1 MLDAGVGVG
10 VAGVGVGVGVGVGG
24 GGGMLAT
31 LVEPSPPHADSI
43 RHSGSAIVPLKRV
56 SNLPDIAD
64 PFRK

>member
-43 RHSGSAIVPLKRV
+43 RHSGSAIVPLK
-56 SNLPDIAD
+56 
-64 PFRK
+64 